1 MISGGVSIYARC
13 RTVKL
18 LNVGALAVDYS
29 RVLAQAIDELAMS
42 SSHGRDPLGSH
53 IDEHSW
59 GPTCG
64 SPTSTVIRAR
74 IKRTRALA

>member
-1 MISGGVSIYARC
+1 MISGSVSMYARC

-18 LNVGALAVDYS
+18 LNVGALGVDYS
-29 RVLAQAIDELAMS
+29 RVLAQAINELAMP
-42 SSHGRDPLGSH
+42 SSHGKDALGSH

-64 SPTSTVIRAR
+64 SPTSTAIRAR